1 VVSLGEGV
9 IVQIGGVVTSDVDWV
24 SLLNGQESM
33 RLFLLM
39 SFVKEF
45 FNRLE
50 GLMNNQNEVSE
61 TWQY

>member
-50 GLMNNQNEVSE
+50 GLMNNQNEGSE
-61 TWQY
+61 TWQC